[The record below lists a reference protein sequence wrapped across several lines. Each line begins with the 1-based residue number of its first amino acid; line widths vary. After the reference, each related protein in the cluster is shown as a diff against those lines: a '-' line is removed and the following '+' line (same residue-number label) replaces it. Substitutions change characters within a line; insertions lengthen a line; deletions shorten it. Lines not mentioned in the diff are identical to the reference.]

1 MRFIRGILSLFLALF
16 LVVVCVQW
24 SVHPTRNPAEGQV
37 LLYDLPGEN
46 AFFHLAAK
54 STGLALLEP
63 TGRLVVGWLLLLVS
77 ALLIVQPLRRVGA
90 GLALILF
97 AALVGMQTLPFLP
110 QDLPETVSS
119 ERTDGMARYYLNL
132 ACLTASFLL
141 LFVHP
146 KKIRQPY
153 SRSNR

>member
-1 MRFIRGILSLFLALF
+1 MRFIRGVLSLFLALF
-16 LVVVCVQW
+16 LVAVCVQW

-46 AFFHLAAK
+46 AFFHLAARN
-54 STGLALLEP
+54 TGLALLEP
-63 TGRLVVGWLLLLVS
+63 TGRLVLGWLLLLVS

-90 GLALILF
+90 GLAFVLF
-97 AALVGMQTLPFLP
+97 VVLVGLQSSPFLP
-110 QDLPETVSS
+110 QDLPESVSS
-119 ERTDGMARYYLNL
+119 DGTDDMARYYLNL

-146 KKIRQPY
+146 RKFPRRA
-153 SRSNR
+153 SRNRP